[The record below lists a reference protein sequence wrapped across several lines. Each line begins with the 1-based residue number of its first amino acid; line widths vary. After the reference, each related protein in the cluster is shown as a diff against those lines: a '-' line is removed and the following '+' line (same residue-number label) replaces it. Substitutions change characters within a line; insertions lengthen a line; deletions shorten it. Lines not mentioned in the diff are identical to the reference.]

1 MNRAEPG
8 DFNGRESSEIG
19 STTAIQDSTR
29 QSDDARQHRG
39 IHPDAMAQQMHSPGG
54 VMHGLSEASVSADR
68 AARGDA
74 TATDKVAAGAVDR
87 PYAMIGPRFHM
98 PTAASEERDP

>member
-1 MNRAEPG
+1 MTHANTVKFTPTPWLSKCIPR
-8 DFNGRESSEIG
+8 
-19 STTAIQDSTR
+19 
-29 QSDDARQHRG
+29 
-39 IHPDAMAQQMHSPGG
+39 GG